1 MACGQEDFSSR
12 LLVINNKKY
21 SIYYE
26 KLPVEEDIIYICRI
40 YNIVLF
46 NVSDLQYD
54 TV

>member
-1 MACGQEDFSSR
+1 MACGREDFSSR
-12 LLVINNKKY
+12 LLVINIKKHRR
-21 SIYYE
+21 YYE
-26 KLPVEEDIIYICRI
+26 KLPVEKDIIHICRI